1 MDVIERYLEAVA
13 AQLSVEDR
21 EDIVAELRDLILSRI
36 EAQEEALGRAL
47 TDEEKEAVLHEIGH
61 PLIVAARYRKGP
73 DSLIGPELFPYW
85 LFGAK
90 AGLMVVAGLQ
100 VLVLVLRV
108 LGDPA
113 DFGQAIAQAFH
124 GFFTGALT
132 LLGALTLAGGI
143 MEHYGMKPVWLTKW
157 RVADLS
163 AYGLADPAK
172 WRAAMSG
179 SGQARSEAAP
189 EARREARRETRRE
202 TRARRRDWAGRIESR
217 EASEALWSLIGG
229 TVFVLWWIGV
239 LHVPGLSQFGLKSG
253 EVAVTAAP
261 IWSALFAPI
270 LAWAVA
276 GTLVDAM
283 GLIQPHAAR
292 LRAFLKIPVS
302 MGGLWIGWR
311 LFQAKP
317 WFVLTQGDQA
327 AAVEGGPT
335 HVSLEGLR
343 AINEAG
349 RGLADT
355 AMTLSTVLSLV
366 LAALMLALALDV
378 VKQMWRMITIRD

>member
-100 VLVLVLRV
+100 VLVLLLRV

-189 EARREARRETRRE
+189 EARRE